1 MNIRAASFRLVEVLF
16 IAAMIVTYGG
26 IGAGILGILD
36 ARSISLVALAA
47 TVIGALAA
55 LAFSLL
61 WNREWRRTHPNVSV
75 MQEQ

>member
-1 MNIRAASFRLVEVLF
+1 MNIRAATFRLVEVLF
-16 IAAMIVTYGG
+16 IAAMMVTYGS

-36 ARSISLVALAA
+36 ARSISFVALGAW
-47 TVIGALAA
+47 VIGALAA